1 MALPGV
7 LAPEPEPTT
16 TAAPSDVDKDVG
28 SIPQWRLMARRF
40 RRSKLAVV
48 SMVVLGILY
57 LCAIFASFLSPNPDN
72 QQNPGLKNAAP
83 ASWTWHGG
91 PAVCT
96 RKQYLV
102 QSTFT
107 YKYKTDCNNPA
118 AIHFFGEGYKYKLFG
133 IIPTKRHFMTISPD
147 KGKLLIWGAD
157 SEGRDLFSR
166 AMQGARVSLT
176 IGLLGVAIGTFLGA
190 VIGTISGYFRGTVDN
205 LIQRG
210 IEILLSIPTL
220 PLWLTLA
227 AVLPRDMSVTKR
239 YFLITIILS
248 LVAWAGLARQV
259 RGKVMSYSS
268 ADYVAAARAAG
279 SSRTRIIFTHLLP
292 NATSHIVVTAMLA
305 VPATIIAETSLSFL
319 GVGMLPPAV
328 SWGVL
333 LQDAQQQGPSTVEQ
347 YPWLLIPAA
356 LVVLAVVCFQLIG
369 DALRDAVDPYG

>member
-1 MALPGV
+1 MALQGV
-7 LAPEPEPTT
+7 LAPEPEPAT
-16 TAAPSDVDKDVG
+16 TAAPTEADKDVG

-40 RRSKLAVV
+40 RRSKLAVI
-48 SMVVLGILY
+48 SMIVLGILY

-72 QQNPGLKNAAP
+72 KQDANLKNAAP

-96 RKQYLV
+96 REQYLV

-107 YKYKTDCNNPA
+107 FKYRTDCEHPA
-118 AIHFFGEGYKYKLFG
+118 GIHFFGEGYKYKLFG
-133 IIPTKRHFMTISPD
+133 IIPTKRHFMTVS
-147 KGKLLIWGAD
+147 KGKLLLWGAD
-157 SEGRDLFSR
+157 SEGRDLFAR
-166 AMQGARVSLT
+166 AMNGARVSLT
-176 IGLLGVAIGTFLGA
+176 VGLVGVAIGTFLGA
-190 VIGTISGYFRGTVDN
+190 TIGTISGFFRGTIDN

-220 PLWLTLA
+220 PLWLTMA
-227 AVLPRDMSVTKR
+227 AVLPRDLSVTKR
-239 YFLITIILS
+239 YFLITVILS
-248 LVAWAGLARQV
+248 LVGWAGLARQV
-259 RGKVMSYSS
+259 RGKVMSYSQ

-333 LQDAQQQGPSTVEQ
+333 LQDATNQGPSTVEQ

>member
-16 TAAPSDVDKDVG
+16 VTLSDVDKDVG

-40 RRSKLAVV
+40 RRSKLAVA
-48 SMVVLGILY
+48 SMIILGILY

-72 QQNPGLKNAAP
+72 DQNPNLKNAAP
-83 ASWTWHGG
+83 SSWTWNGG

-96 RKQYLV
+96 REQYLV
-102 QSTFT
+102 ESTFT
-107 YKYKTDCNNPA
+107 YKYRTDCKNGA
-118 AIHFFGEGYKYKLFG
+118 KIHFFGEGYKYKLFG

-147 KGKLLIWGAD
+147 KGKLMIWGAD

-176 IGLLGVAIGTFLGA
+176 VGLLGVAIGTFLGA
-190 VIGTISGYFRGTVDN
+190 VIGTISGFFRGTVDN

-239 YFLITIILS
+239 YFLITVILS
-248 LVAWAGLARQV
+248 LVGWAGLARQV
-259 RGKVMSYSS
+259 RGKVMSYAS